1 MSWENNYKVQCRSVL
16 LAFLLL
22 TFKHWNMATNINV
35 ELFKKY
41 APKKKLE
48 IIEKLGPNEVM
59 NVSTATITRIVK
71 EAGTNMYKS
80 RNKRMY
86 ISRERQRGNSWNST
100 VEAVELIKGKLYL
113 DIYYQFSNTDC
124 NTSELVTDFMKRGDF
139 TGSVVRSDRYGNDRH
154 YYFTYSE
161 GSKQRV
167 IRSILEEYVYTKYAT
182 KLKDA
187 V

>member
-1 MSWENNYKVQCRSVL
+1 
-16 LAFLLL
+16 
-22 TFKHWNMATNINV
+22 MATNINV
-35 ELFKKY
+35 ELFKRY

-48 IIEKLGPNEVM
+48 IIEKLDPNELM

-71 EAGTNMYKS
+71 EAGGNMYKS
-80 RNKRMY
+80 RNKRLY
-86 ISRERQRGNSWNST
+86 ISRDRQRGNSWNST
-100 VEAVELIKGKLYL
+100 IEAVELIRGKLYL
-113 DIYYQFSNTDC
+113 DVYFQYENTDC
-124 NTSELVTDFMKRGDF
+124 NTSELLSDFMRRGEF

-167 IRSILEEYVYTKYAT
+167 IRSILEEYVYTKYVT
-182 KLKDA
+182 KLKEDA